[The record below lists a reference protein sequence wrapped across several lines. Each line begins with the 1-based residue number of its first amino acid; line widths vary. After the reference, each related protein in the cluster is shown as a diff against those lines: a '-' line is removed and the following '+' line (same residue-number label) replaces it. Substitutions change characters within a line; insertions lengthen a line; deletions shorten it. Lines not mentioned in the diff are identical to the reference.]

1 MKKIAIIGAGLSGI
15 TLAKKL
21 SQKVDVHI
29 FEKGRGIGG
38 RMSTR
43 YADPFVF
50 DHVDWSES
58 LYPHG

>member
-21 SQKVDVHI
+21 SQKTDVHV

-38 RMSTR
+38 RMST
-43 YADPFVF
+43 
-50 DHVDWSES
+50 
-58 LYPHG
+58 